1 MNENVLDLEY
11 KLLMKEQLE
20 RELEQILYKKFL
32 KDFRIS
38 ISADADILTSS
49 ELKHE
54 EKQEVLRIISAY
66 LIAFDSEKPIN

>member
-20 RELEQILYKKFL
+20 RELETILYKRFAKE
-32 KDFRIS
+32 FRIS
-38 ISADADILTSS
+38 ISADADILTSG

-54 EKQEVLRIISAY
+54 EKQEVLKIISAY
-66 LIAFDSEKPIN
+66 LIAFDSQKPIN

>member
-1 MNENVLDLEY
+1 MSENVLDLEY

>member
-1 MNENVLDLEY
+1 MNNNVLDLEY

-20 RELEQILYKKFL
+20 RELETILYKRFAKE
-32 KDFRIS
+32 FRIS

-54 EKQEVLRIISAY
+54 EKQEVLKIISAY
-66 LIAFDSEKPIN
+66 LIAFDSQKPIN